1 MTNQSTR
8 KILLLNVRADF
19 PPEIGLS
26 DRHPLVRAC
35 RRTSWYAEAGDVI
48 ASPAPI
54 DREFLDHVGGTLG
67 FDAGTISVVLRDRV
81 LTDEVILAPDFVAEL
96 RLAIADHP
104 NWRIMACYV
113 TEGVAELA
121 ERLGIGCDGSA
132 FAAERGSDLLN
143 RKGHFRRL
151 AAGIGMPLA
160 AGSVVQSP
168 TRLARAI
175 EQHMPATGAVIVK
188 QHNAGGGLGN
198 VVLAADDL
206 GPLPGAR
213 ETRRIGPDVA
223 ETAEKLWTELSQ
235 EHDPGVVVE
244 VYHPAARHMFYF
256 EYLVADSGV
265 PRFVNSGTIRL
276 VREGTAADERLSW
289 VGLELPAD
297 LPPHSLAQ
305 ALTHATRF
313 AVLAADI
320 GYRGYL
326 NIDAIVTASGELIF
340 NEVNARWG
348 GGLVLHTVASRL
360 LGEDYADHSV
370 ASSLRDVRP
379 VPLARVVAAAREHGL
394 DLTPERREG
403 VVVLACEP
411 TQTEA
416 LECLL
421 VAPSVSRVR
430 ELETALRTV
439 VEAL

>member
-1 MTNQSTR
+1 MTDQSTR

-19 PPEIGLS
+19 PPGIGLS
-26 DRHPLVRAC
+26 DRHPIVRAC
-35 RRTSWYAEAGDVI
+35 WRAAWYADAGDVI
-48 ASPAPI
+48 ASPAAF
-54 DREFLDHVGGTLG
+54 DRDFLVHVGGVLG
-67 FDAGTISVVLRDRV
+67 FDTSTTSTVTRDRV

-96 RLAIADHP
+96 RKATACHP
-104 NWRIMACYV
+104 KWRIMACYL
-113 TEGVAELA
+113 TEGVAELS
-121 ERLGIGCDGSA
+121 EQLGVECEGLA

-143 RKGHFRRL
+143 RKGHFRQL

-160 AGSVVQSP
+160 AGAVVQSP
-168 TRLARAI
+168 ARLARAI
-175 EQHMPATGAVIVK
+175 ERHLPDTGAVIVK

-198 VVLAADDL
+198 VVLATEDL

-213 ETRRIGPDVA
+213 ETRRIGQNVA
-223 ETAEKLWTELSQ
+223 EAAEKLWAELFQ
-235 EHDPGVVVE
+235 EQDPGLVVE
-244 VYHPAARHMFYF
+244 VYHPVAQHMFYL
-256 EYLVADSGV
+256 EYLIDDSGA
-265 PRFVNSGTIRL
+265 PRFLNSGTIRL
-276 VREGTAADERLSW
+276 VRAGTAAEPRLAW
-289 VGLELPAD
+289 VGLELPAA
-297 LPPHSLAQ
+297 LPPHSLAH

-313 AVLAADI
+313 AMLAADI

-326 NIDAIVTASGELIF
+326 NIDAIVTASGELLF

-360 LGEDYADHSV
+360 LGDDYANHWV

-379 VPLARVVAAAREHGL
+379 MPLSAVSAAMREHSL
-394 DLTPERREG
+394 EFTSERREG
-403 VVVLACEP
+403 VVVLACDP

-421 VAPSVSRVR
+421 IAPSVSRVR